1 MERRVVT
8 TYKYISEDVVAKIDA
23 DGKSRLSC
31 SLANPEYVA
40 WVALGNTPQPADK
53 PDPASAA
60 QAEALAAAKLSAQNK
75 LAALGLTP
83 AEIAAL

>member
-40 WVALGNTPQPADK
+40 WVADGNTPQPADK
-53 PDPASAA
+53 PDPAIAARALAKTRA
-60 QAEALAAAKLSAQNK
+60 QAK
-75 LAALGLTP
+75 LAALGLT
-83 AEIAAL
+83 ADEIAAL

>member
-1 MERRVVT
+1 M
-8 TYKYISEDVVAKIDA
+8 YKLTNSTNITRIS
-23 DGKSRLSC
+23 DGAVIPNDP
-31 SLANPEYVA
+31 ANTDYAAYVA
-40 WVALGNTPQPADK
+40 WLKDGGTPQPADK
-53 PDPASAA
+53 PDPAIAA